1 MSQALYRKWRPAR
14 FDDVV
19 GQEHVT
25 RTLQNA
31 ITAGRVGHA
40 YLFCGPRGTGKT
52 TTARLLAK
60 AVNCLN
66 EELAERPCDTCAN
79 CRAIREGRF
88 LDLIEIDAASNTGV
102 DDIRDLR
109 DKINFSPSEGRFKVY
124 VIDEVHMLSTAAFN
138 ALLKTLEEP
147 PPHAKFVLATTEEH
161 KVPMTIKSRCQ
172 QFNFRLL
179 TQQEITSRLR
189 WMAEQ
194 EEIALEPEALALI
207 ARQGAGS
214 IRDAESLLDQL
225 VVARGDTIT
234 LERARMV
241 LGTASMESVV
251 ALTDAWLAA
260 DAATGLDVIHEAL
273 ATGADARQFARQ
285 MVDYVRQV
293 LLLQTAGKEILL
305 GAPEDEQERMAQQAQ
320 RASREKLIAAIK
332 GFNEAAL
339 TPSSSWQPQLPLEMA
354 FIELLPAEAT
364 AAPPPSTRPES
375 TPKREPAVKE
385 IAEAT
390 GQEATY
396 GAAHEVAHKAEREG
410 ASAEAEEAEA
420 TEKTLET
427 GASAESEGEEAPKK
441 APEPESA
448 QPEPSAEAKAP
459 EQEAEREGAEQKP
472 AQGQPA
478 GEESRVTLEAV
489 KGNWPTMVSNLGKQD
504 KNLPPLLAMCKPLAV
519 EGNAVVLGFDY
530 PVLRDKFR
538 DKAQAVEMVAAEMS
552 ALLGDKC
559 TVRCVIASEYSPPA
573 PRSAPS
579 LEDEFYALADE
590 LGGEPR
596 KT

>member
-31 ITAGRVGHA
+31 IAAGRVGHA

-60 AVNCLN
+60 AANCLH
-66 EELAERPCDTCAN
+66 EDLGERPCDNCAN
-79 CRAIREGRF
+79 CQAIREGRF

-179 TQQEITSRLR
+179 TQQEIVSRLR
-189 WMAEQ
+189 WMAEK
-194 EEIALEPEALALI
+194 EGITLEPEALALI

-225 VVARGDTIT
+225 VTARGDTIT
-234 LERARMV
+234 LERTRMV

-260 DAATGLDVIHEAL
+260 DAAAGLDTIHEAL

-285 MVDYVRQV
+285 MVDYMRQV
-293 LLLQTAGKEILL
+293 LLLQTAGEAVLL
-305 GAPEDEQERMAQQAQ
+305 SVPDDEREKLADQAG
-320 RASREKLIAAIK
+320 RASREQLIAAVK

-354 FIELLPAEAT
+354 FIELLPAEAAT
-364 AAPPPSTRPES
+364 APAPPPRREATPETTS
-375 TPKREPAVKE
+375 QGKADGEERDTAAAERTERREREPDTA
-385 IAEAT
+385 AEAA
-390 GQEATY
+390 EAPA
-396 GAAHEVAHKAEREG
+396 GAGADDGTDVATDAGAEAAETSVERETPEEPPV
-410 ASAEAEEAEA
+410 AEAEAA
-420 TEKTLET
+420 
-427 GASAESEGEEAPKK
+427 
-441 APEPESA
+441 APEPEPVESTTA
-448 QPEPSAEAKAP
+448 AS
-459 EQEAEREGAEQKP
+459 R
-472 AQGQPA
+472 PA
-478 GEESRVTLEAV
+478 GKASLITLEAV
-489 KGNWPTMVSNLGKQD
+489 KKQWATMVSHLGKQD

-538 DKAQAVEMVAAEMS
+538 DKAQAVEMVAEEMS
-552 ALLGDKC
+552 RLLDHKC
-559 TVRCVIASEYSPPA
+559 IVRCVVTGEYTPPA
-573 PRSAPS
+573 PRAAPS

-590 LGGEPR
+590 LGGQPR

>member
-31 ITAGRVGHA
+31 IAAGRVGHA

-60 AVNCLN
+60 AVNCLH
-66 EELAERPCDTCAN
+66 EELAERPCDACAS
-79 CRAIREGRF
+79 CQAIREGRF

-147 PPHAKFVLATTEEH
+147 PAHAKFVLATTEEH

-179 TQQEITSRLR
+179 TQQEIVSRLR

-194 EEIALEPEALALI
+194 EGITLEPEALALI

-225 VVARGDTIT
+225 VTARGDTIT

-260 DAATGLDVIHEAL
+260 DAGTGLDTIHEAL

-293 LLLQTAGKEILL
+293 LLLQTAGEAVLL
-305 GAPEDEQERMAQQAQ
+305 SVPDDEREKLAEQAG
-320 RASREKLIAAIK
+320 RASREQLIAAVK

-354 FIELLPAEAT
+354 FIELLPAEAAT
-364 AAPPPSTRPES
+364 TAPPPPRREAASRTGPQGKTGAEERETAAERTERQETEAGTRAEEAAE
-375 TPKREPAVKE
+375 TPAGADREEGTGASKDAG
-385 IAEAT
+385 AEVE
-390 GQEATY
+390 EAP
-396 GAAHEVAHKAEREG
+396 AEREG
-410 ASAEAEEAEA
+410 RKETPEAEA
-420 TEKTLET
+420 ATE
-427 GASAESEGEEAPKK
+427 
-441 APEPESA
+441 PEPVEST
-448 QPEPSAEAKAP
+448 
-459 EQEAEREGAEQKP
+459 P
-472 AQGQPA
+472 AASQPA
-478 GEESRVTLEAV
+478 VKASPITLDAV
-489 KGNWPTMVSNLGKQD
+489 KKQWATMVSHLGEQN

-538 DKAQAVEMVAAEMS
+538 DKAQAVEMVAEEMS
-552 ALLGDKC
+552 SLLGHKC
-559 TVRCVIASEYSPPA
+559 IVRCVVTSDYTPPA
-573 PRSAPS
+573 PRAGPS

-590 LGGEPR
+590 LGGQPR
-596 KT
+596 KG